1 MTTASYASMSILERC
16 FLNPGFWKR
25 GQRIGLRCY
34 VLNGESAD
42 VPEYIVVDW
51 SLRYLRCAMA
61 IGTPESHF
69 QCGRHCYALPYV
81 CVPDCYIGPNSQ
93 VPRGRPSLLY
103 DHTNVILRVVV

>member
-1 MTTASYASMSILERC
+1 M
-16 FLNPGFWKR
+16 
-25 GQRIGLRCY
+25 
-34 VLNGESAD
+34 LNGESAD

-51 SLRYLRCAMA
+51 LLRYLRCAMA

-93 VPRGRPSLLY
+93 EGFYCSTTYLFIY
-103 DHTNVILRVVV
+103 FS